1 LLQSDGSERPEKV
14 KNLKE
19 NDIIRLYENTTK
31 EELYKIAIESGDE
44 EKFLEIESLSKLWKS
59 LLSVYTFKF
68 SSLTDFL
75 KFLNEKGISISN
87 ENTLRN
93 WITPESNVKF
103 PQKTKDLY
111 ILKTILQDSMLD
123 KYFQALLQSRRLYN
137 GIMI

>member
-1 LLQSDGSERPEKV
+1 HSIRNENYSLNYEIIFENNEAVILDENKTIVLQSDGSERPEKV

-75 KFLNEKGISISN
+75 K
-87 ENTLRN
+87 
-93 WITPESNVKF
+93 
-103 PQKTKDLY
+103 
-111 ILKTILQDSMLD
+111 
-123 KYFQALLQSRRLYN
+123 
-137 GIMI
+137 